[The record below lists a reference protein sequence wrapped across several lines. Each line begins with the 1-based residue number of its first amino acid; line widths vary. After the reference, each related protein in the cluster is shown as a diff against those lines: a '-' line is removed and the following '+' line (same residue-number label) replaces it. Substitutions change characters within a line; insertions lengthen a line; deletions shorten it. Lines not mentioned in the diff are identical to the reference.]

1 MSGSAVG
8 QERSAPWIATPWA
21 GAMLR
26 FVADPAAHV
35 DPDVVMDWPAWAP
48 LDAALGND
56 SIRGR
61 LGRWLV
67 PDGDDDVAELA
78 RSFDDPRAR
87 LLLVPVGDADALI
100 RLLGAWLG
108 ASRIAALIRRRDIEA
123 ARNAIGDE
131 AFEFATRRAGL
142 MGRPGDTLMAAVD
155 DAVPM
160 VEDMSLLLR
169 RGAMALGL
177 AIGEVPNA
185 CTIRLR
191 LRRPATLWSFVADS
205 CRDDVAGDDAWTCV
219 RRLIRD
225 RAPEWSTWLN

>member
-1 MSGSAVG
+1 MSGAASG
-8 QERSAPWIATPWA
+8 QERSAAWIATPWA

-35 DPDVVMDWPAWAP
+35 DPDVVTDWPAWAS

-67 PDGDDDVAELA
+67 PDSGDDVGALTRTFE
-78 RSFDDPRAR
+78 DPRTR
-87 LLLVPVGDADALI
+87 LLLVPVGEAETMI

-108 ASRIAALIRRRDIEA
+108 ASRIAALIRRNDIEA

-160 VEDMSLLLR
+160 VEDMSLLLK

-191 LRRPATLWSFVADS
+191 LRRPASLWSFVADWY
-205 CRDDVAGDDAWTCV
+205 RDDVAGDEAWTCV

-225 RAPEWSTWLN
+225 RAPEWSTWLH